1 MTDHSPKKQAD
12 GVVSSSRQVLTF
24 CLDAETYGVDILR
37 VQEIRGWSPVTRIPK
52 SPPHVLGV
60 LNLRGSIVPIV
71 DLRVRFSL
79 ERAEFTPLTVIIVL
93 SILTPTGR
101 SEFGLVVD
109 SVSDVV
115 DISVNDLKEAPNL
128 GGKLNSDFI
137 QCLATVADR
146 MLILLDVDALVGRDL
161 APVEAGL
168 AGAAG
173 NFGRPK
179 RRRPRRWTPPA
190 MPI

>member
-1 MTDHSPKKQAD
+1 MTDQLAKKTGDGESPT
-12 GVVSSSRQVLTF
+12 SRQVLTF
-24 CLDAETYGVDILR
+24 CLAAETYGVDILR

-93 SILTPTGR
+93 SITTPNGR

-115 DISVNDLKEAPNL
+115 DISSKDLKDAPNL
-128 GGKLNSDFI
+128 GGKMNADFI

-146 MLILLDVDALVGRDL
+146 MLILLDVDALIGRDL
-161 APVEAGL
+161 LSLEPTL
-168 AGAAG
+168 AGAA
-173 NFGRPK
+173 
-179 RRRPRRWTPPA
+179 
-190 MPI
+190 

>member
-1 MTDHSPKKQAD
+1 MTDQVAKKSGESD
-12 GVVSSSRQVLTF
+12 SLTSRQVLTF
-24 CLDAETYGVDILR
+24 CLGAETYGVDILR

-52 SPPHVLGV
+52 SPSHVLGV

-93 SILTPTGR
+93 SIMMPNGR

-115 DISVNDLKEAPNL
+115 DINTKDLKEAPNL
-128 GGKLNSDFI
+128 GGKMNADFI

-161 APVEAGL
+161 LPLEPNAL
-168 AGAAG
+168 AGAA
-173 NFGRPK
+173 
-179 RRRPRRWTPPA
+179 
-190 MPI
+190 

>member
-1 MTDHSPKKQAD
+1 MTDELAKKTVDGESPT
-12 GVVSSSRQVLTF
+12 SRQVLTF
-24 CLDAETYGVDILR
+24 CLGAETYGVDILR

-93 SILTPTGR
+93 SITTPNGR

-115 DISVNDLKEAPNL
+115 DISTKDLKDAPNL
-128 GGKLNSDFI
+128 GGKMNADFI

-146 MLILLDVDALVGRDL
+146 MLILLDVDALIGRDL
-161 APVEAGL
+161 QSLEPTTL
-168 AGAAG
+168 AGAA
-173 NFGRPK
+173 
-179 RRRPRRWTPPA
+179 
-190 MPI
+190 

>member
-1 MTDHSPKKQAD
+1 MTDQLAKKLLEGDSPT
-12 GVVSSSRQVLTF
+12 SRQVLTF
-24 CLDAETYGVDILR
+24 CPAAETYGLDILG
-37 VQEIRGWSPVTRIPK
+37 VPQIRGWSPVTRIPK

-93 SILTPTGR
+93 SITTSNGR

-115 DISVNDLKEAPNL
+115 DISAKDLKDAPNL
-128 GGKLNSDFI
+128 GGKRNADFI
-137 QCLATVADR
+137 QCLATVSDR
-146 MLILLDVDALVGRDL
+146 MLILLDVDALICRD
-161 APVEAGL
+161 
-168 AGAAG
+168 
-173 NFGRPK
+173 F
-179 RRRPRRWTPPA
+179 
-190 MPI
+190 IS

>member
-1 MTDHSPKKQAD
+1 MTDQLAKKLLEGDSPT
-12 GVVSSSRQVLTF
+12 SRQVLTF
-24 CLDAETYGVDILR
+24 CLAAETYGVDILR

-93 SILTPTGR
+93 SITTSNGR

-115 DISVNDLKEAPNL
+115 DISTKDLKDAPNL
-128 GGKLNSDFI
+128 GGKLNADFI

-146 MLILLDVDALVGRDL
+146 MLILLDVDALIGRDL
-161 APVEAGL
+161 LPLEPNAL
-168 AGAAG
+168 AGAA
-173 NFGRPK
+173 
-179 RRRPRRWTPPA
+179 
-190 MPI
+190 

>member
-1 MTDHSPKKQAD
+1 MTDQLTKKSVESDSPT
-12 GVVSSSRQVLTF
+12 SRQVLTF
-24 CLDAETYGVDILR
+24 CLGAETYGVDILR

-93 SILTPTGR
+93 SIMTSTGR

-115 DISVNDLKEAPNL
+115 DISAKDLKEAPNL
-128 GGKLNSDFI
+128 GGKMNADFI

-161 APVEAGL
+161 ASLETSAL
-168 AGAAG
+168 AGAA
-173 NFGRPK
+173 
-179 RRRPRRWTPPA
+179 
-190 MPI
+190 

>member
-1 MTDHSPKKQAD
+1 MTESAAKKSVGA
-12 GVVSSSRQVLTF
+12 GPSNSRQVLTF
-24 CLDAETYGVDILR
+24 CLGAETYGVDILR
-37 VQEIRGWSPVTRIPK
+37 VQEIRGWTPVTHLPK
-52 SPPHVLGV
+52 SPNHVLGV

-93 SILTPTGR
+93 SIMTACGR

-115 DISVNDLKEAPNL
+115 DIGIDDLKETPNL

-146 MLILLDVDALVGRDL
+146 MLILLDVDALVGRELLTGD
-161 APVEAGL
+161 AAAL
-168 AGAAG
+168 AGAA
-173 NFGRPK
+173 
-179 RRRPRRWTPPA
+179 
-190 MPI
+190 

>member
-1 MTDHSPKKQAD
+1 MTDQLAKKPVAGASPT
-12 GVVSSSRQVLTF
+12 SRQVLTF
-24 CLDAETYGVDILR
+24 CLGAETYGVDILR
-37 VQEIRGWSPVTRIPK
+37 VQEIRGWAAVTRIPK

-79 ERAEFTPLTVIIVL
+79 EQAEFTPLTVIIVL
-93 SILTPTGR
+93 SIATPTGR

-115 DISVNDLKEAPNL
+115 DISANDLKDAPNL
-128 GGKLNSDFI
+128 GGKLNADFI

-146 MLILLDVDALVGRDL
+146 MLILLDVDALIGRDFL
-161 APVEAGL
+161 PDEPAAPAD
-168 AGAAG
+168 AA
-173 NFGRPK
+173 
-179 RRRPRRWTPPA
+179 
-190 MPI
+190 

>member
-1 MTDHSPKKQAD
+1 
-12 GVVSSSRQVLTF
+12 
-24 CLDAETYGVDILR
+24 
-37 VQEIRGWSPVTRIPK
+37 
-52 SPPHVLGV
+52 

-93 SILTPTGR
+93 SITTPSGR

-115 DISVNDLKEAPNL
+115 DISAKDLKEAPNL
-128 GGKLNSDFI
+128 GGKMNADFI

-146 MLILLDVDALVGRDL
+146 MLILLDVDALIGRDL
-161 APVEAGL
+161 LSLEPGAL
-168 AGAAG
+168 AGAA
-173 NFGRPK
+173 
-179 RRRPRRWTPPA
+179 
-190 MPI
+190 